1 MCSHLQPSTVH
12 PGLAGQPLLQTAVRS
27 AGHPSLPASLEAPS
41 PSPPSTRGQPS
52 VLTSVCSPPA
62 PPSMHVSGL
71 EARTGVHFLRAARLP
86 DSPRPPSPSVQLS
99 FRRLHLDGQWTS
111 RTWHIPHQL
120 GLIMGTDTPLR
131 PWSCLP
137 RARPSP
143 GCTGQNPGAGAAGVQ
158 AKTASEKSTPLS
170 SCAEAPRNVIHQRRN
185 EADTRYSGGGP

>member
-1 MCSHLQPSTVH
+1 MLPPAAQHRAPRPGWPAPAADSRPLSWAPLAPCLPGGSLPVPSQH
-12 PGLAGQPLLQTAVRS
+12 PGPALSPHVCLL
-27 AGHPSLPASLEAPS
+27 
-41 PSPPSTRGQPS
+41 PPRP
-52 VLTSVCSPPA
+52 

-99 FRRLHLDGQWTS
+99 FRRLHLDGRWTS